1 MPPPETFQGTQAALL
16 EANKLCE
23 LAAARIVKLE
33 AQLEKARADRDYGRW
48 QADQGQKQAQW
59 LGLPWWARARSR
71 GRAMLLRVSA
81 PRR

>member
-1 MPPPETFQGTQAALL
+1 MPPPETFHRTQAALPD
-16 EANKLCE
+16 ANKLCE

-33 AQLEKARADRDYGRW
+33 ALLEKARADRDYWRW
-48 QADQGQKQAQW
+48 QADQWQKQAQW

-71 GRAMLLRVSA
+71 ARAMMLRVSA